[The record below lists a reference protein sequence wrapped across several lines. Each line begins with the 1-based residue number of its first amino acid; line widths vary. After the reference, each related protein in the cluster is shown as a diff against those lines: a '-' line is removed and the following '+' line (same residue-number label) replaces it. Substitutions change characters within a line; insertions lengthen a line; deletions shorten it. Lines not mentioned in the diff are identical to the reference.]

1 MRTGERERRSAGR
14 GLFLGLAVVMAL
26 AGPSARAADPAAAAP
41 AAAGQPQTLS
51 SDDLKALVAT
61 LQNDAERK
69 KFIAELE
76 ALIAAREAAPTPKAA
91 TQAGVGTNLIAR
103 LSQAV
108 EQSSA
113 ALVDASAVLFDVRGI
128 SGWIERQASDPAA
141 RRDWLETLGK
151 LALTLA
157 LAALGGYLSALA
169 LAGARAALAARAG
182 GGFWLAA
189 SLLTARLILELVP
202 IAVFAAIAYGVLP
215 FTGPSLHARVLILV
229 IVNASVA
236 VRALSTLARGLL
248 TPPAAGPR
256 LIALSEETASYW
268 LVWLRRLASL
278 AIYGY
283 FAAEAA
289 LLLGLPQAAYGAFAR
304 AIALAFAVLVV
315 VLVLQNRRKV
325 AHRIRGTAAEA
336 GEGTALQVLRARL
349 AEIWHVLAI
358 LYVAAIFAVWALQV
372 AGGFDFILR
381 ATLLSLAVL
390 IVARLLAGGGERLLR
405 RFFAIGPDLKSRFP
419 TLEARAN
426 RYLPV
431 LVKLLHTVIWLA
443 AFVALLEAWG
453 LGSYDWLFSAFG
465 LSLLGSLAGVAAT
478 LAVALAVWETASIVI
493 EVYLARHATV
503 GSEANRRARAHTVL
517 PLLRKTLAIVIAVIA
532 ALTALAALGVN
543 ISPLLAGVGV
553 AGLAVGIGAQTLVK
567 DLITGVFIVI
577 EDTIAVGDVVTVAGM
592 TGVVEAISIRSL
604 RLRDDAGGVHT
615 IPFSE
620 VSKIL
625 NMTKDFSYAVF
636 NIGIAYRENVDRVLE
651 TVKAIGAELA
661 ADSALSD
668 AILAPLELHGIDRF
682 GESAVIISARLQT
695 RPGRQWDVAREFN
708 RRLKRRFDE
717 LGIEMPF
724 PTRTL
729 FLERVKEA
737 AASAVAPA
745 SPTPAQAP

>member
-1 MRTGERERRSAGR
+1 MRKGERERRAAGR
-14 GLFLGLAVVMAL
+14 GLLLGLALILAL
-26 AGPSARAADPAAAAP
+26 AGATAWAADPAATAP
-41 AAAGQPQTLS
+41 AAAGQPQALS

-91 TQAGVGTNLIAR
+91 AQAGAGTNLVAR

-113 ALVDASAVLFDVRGI
+113 AVLDASAVLFDVHGI
-128 SGWIERQASDPAA
+128 MGWIERQASDPAA

-169 LAGARAALAARAG
+169 LAGTRAALAARAG
-182 GGFWLAA
+182 GSFWLAA
-189 SLLTARLILELVP
+189 SLLAARLILELVP
-202 IAVFAAIAYGVLP
+202 IAVFAALAYGVLP
-215 FTGPSLHARVLILV
+215 FTDPSLHARVLILA

-236 VRALSTLARGLL
+236 VRAFSTLARGLL
-248 TPPAAGPR
+248 LPPPAGPR
-256 LIALSEETASYW
+256 LVALNEETASYW

-289 LLLGLPQAAYGAFAR
+289 LLLGLPHAAYGAFAR

-315 VLVLQNRRKV
+315 VLVLQNRRGV
-325 AHRIRGTAAEA
+325 ARRISGTAAEA
-336 GEGTALQVLRARL
+336 GEGTGLQVLRARL

-358 LYVAAIFAVWALQV
+358 LYVGAIYAAWALQV

-381 ATLLSLAVL
+381 ASLLSLAVL
-390 IVARLLAGGGERLLR
+390 VLARLLAGGGERGLR
-405 RFFAIGPDLKSRFP
+405 RFFAIGPDLKSRIP

-426 RYLPV
+426 RYLPI
-431 LVKLLHTVIWLA
+431 LVKLLRLVIWLA
-443 AFVALLEAWG
+443 AFIALLEAWG

-478 LAVALAVWETASIVI
+478 LAVALAVWEAASIVI
-493 EVYLARHATV
+493 EVYLARHAIE
-503 GSEANRRARAHTVL
+503 GSEADRPARAHTVL
-517 PLLRKTLAIVIAVIA
+517 PLLRKTLAILIAVIA

-553 AGLAVGIGAQTLVK
+553 AGLAVGFGAQTLVK

-592 TGVVEAISIRSL
+592 TGIVEAISIRSL

-636 NIGIAYRENVDRVLE
+636 NIGIAYREDVDRVLE

-668 AILAPLELHGIDRF
+668 AILAPLEMHGIDRF

-729 FLERVKEA
+729 FLERAKEA
-737 AASAVAPA
+737 AATALAPA
-745 SPTPAQAP
+745 AAAPAAAP